1 MVLTSHIQEEGGR
14 GRRGRAGE
22 GGGGLGT
29 QKLISVLVFEDV

>member
-1 MVLTSHIQEEGGR
+1 MVLTSHIQEEGG
-14 GRRGRAGE
+14 GGGRGRAGE

>member
-1 MVLTSHIQEEGGR
+1 MVLTSHIQE
-14 GRRGRAGE
+14 E

>member
-1 MVLTSHIQEEGGR
+1 MVLTSHIQEEGG
-14 GRRGRAGE
+14 RGRAGE